1 MSRLSKNVLIGLVT
15 VVVAFAALF
24 YVRKRFAVPDKFEI
38 PVSNANR
45 EPEWPPGEPAPIK
58 FAAPNMSSAE
68 RREFLNADYRIVGK
82 VADLPAGIR
91 KLYMVKGGSRVA
103 IADPGEKFEATDVI
117 TDPDL
122 PSRRLIFAGV
132 AQDRAFIHYE
142 EGGIVHSHM
151 VELFRLESPDIAVGL
166 WSAYCGPAKSLEEI
180 KQLVLG
186 EDRDS
191 CRTVAQ
197 LQSEIEVNRQ
207 NVDQLCGSLRFA
219 APKTKTITTA
229 DGKVEKRLY
238 ANVLNEADVELYKAT
253 RYEKCCDGKTPA
265 GRTKSDKFGRFQ
277 LPGFQSGWYWLHIQS
292 KNFTTT
298 MPLHVTS
305 DFNDKSCRDLS
316 VGRIFTVDAQPPQV
330 ETRIY

>member
-1 MSRLSKNVLIGLVT
+1 MSRPSKTVLVGLVIT
-15 VVVAFAALF
+15 ALAALL
-24 YVRKRFAVPDKFEI
+24 YVRIRFAVPADKLE
-38 PVSNANR
+38 PVSSTNR

-68 RREFLNADYRIVGK
+68 RREFLNADYRIVRK

-91 KLYMVKGGSRVA
+91 KLYTVKGGSRVA

-117 TDPDL
+117 NDPDL

-166 WSAYCGPAKSLEEI
+166 WSAYCGPAKSPEEM
-180 KQLVLG
+180 KQLVLA

-191 CRTVAQ
+191 CRTVAE
-197 LQSEIEVNRQ
+197 LMSDTEVKWLT
-207 NVDQLCGSLRFA
+207 VDQLCGSLRFA
-219 APKTKTITTA
+219 NPKEKTITTA
-229 DGKVEKRLY
+229 DNKVETRLY
-238 ANVLNEADVELYKAT
+238 ANVLKEADVELYNGT
-253 RYEKCCDGKTPA
+253 RSDQNCCDGKTPLVH
-265 GRTKSDKFGRFQ
+265 TKSDKFGRFEV
-277 LPGFQSGWYWLHIQS
+277 PGFQRGWYWLRIES
-292 KNFTTT
+292 NNFSTTI
-298 MPLHVTS
+298 PLHVTS
-305 DFNDKSCRDLS
+305 GFNDKSCHDRS
-316 VGRIFTVDAQPPQV
+316 VGRIFIVDVRPPKV